1 MQTILYTVQIIVSL
15 LLVGAI
21 LIQNQSAGVGGVFG
35 GDSGVYRTRRGAE
48 KILFRAT
55 IVLAAIFLIS
65 TAASLFLA

>member
-1 MQTILYTVQIIVSL
+1 MQTILYSVQIAISV

-21 LIQNQSAGVGGVFG
+21 LIQNQSSGVGGVFG

-55 IVLAAIFLIS
+55 ISLVVLFMLS
-65 TAASLFLA
+65 TAASLFLT